1 MNLIFLLALFCLAT
15 SAFFSAAEII
25 LVTVNRF
32 KLQHLKEEGDSRA
45 TQIMTLLE
53 EPEVVLSGILVGNN
67 LSNVTCTALATL
79 LCNQALS
86 STPFFGQHIPFL
98 ASVLVAPLILFG
110 SEILPKNIGRRYSN
124 ELIFLVYRPISFCI
138 RLMRPLLLGIHRGTA
153 VVSKAMGV
161 EPCSEYLKVS
171 REEFVLWMKKSVDS
185 GSVQQETEKMIQS
198 TIDFRQTLVKEV
210 MVPLTEMRAI
220 SLEKTRVYHL
230 LDFARRHFF
239 TRYPVYRDRID
250 QVVGYVNVLD
260 VLAHKASD
268 RQTIEEFMLPIDYVP
283 NTLPVGK
290 LFFRMQKNRVKMVV
304 AVDEYG
310 GCDGIVTSEDIME
323 ELVGELAEEHE
334 KFKPLITEVGKGEYL
349 IDASIDIDDLN
360 NELKL
365 KLPKKSYETLAGF
378 LITQMEKIPNVGDGS
393 YINEFY
399 FEVLEMEN
407 LAITQVKM
415 KISEPMA

>member
-1 MNLIFLLALFCLAT
+1 MNLSFLGALFCLGA

-32 KLQHLKEEGDSRA
+32 KLQHLKEEGDPRA
-45 TQIMTLLE
+45 TKIMGLLE
-53 EPEVVLSGILVGNN
+53 EPEMVISGMLVGNN

-79 LCNQALS
+79 LCNQSLS
-86 STPFFGQHIPFL
+86 STPVLGQHIPL
-98 ASVLVAPLILFG
+98 IASIIVTPLILFG

-124 ELIFLVYRPISFCI
+124 ELIFLVYRPINLCI
-138 RLMRPLLLGIHRGTA
+138 RLMRPLLLGIQRGT
-153 VVSKAMGV
+153 VFISKTLGV
-161 EPCSEYLKVS
+161 QSYSEYLKIS

-198 TIDFRQTLVKEV
+198 TIGFRQTLVKEI

-220 SLEKTRVYHL
+220 SLEKTRVTNL

-260 VLAHKASD
+260 VLAHKVSD
-268 RQTIEEFMLPIDYVP
+268 RQKIDEFLLPIDYVP

-290 LFFRMQKNRVKMVV
+290 LFFRMQKNRVKIAV

-310 GCDGIVTSEDIME
+310 GCDGIVTLEDIME

-334 KFKPLITEVGKGEYL
+334 TFEPLIKAIGPRQYIV
-349 IDASIDIDDLN
+349 DASIDIDDLN

-365 KLPKKSYETLAGF
+365 ELPKKSFETLAGF
-378 LITQMEKIPNVGDGS
+378 MITQMEKIPIVGDVTVNDE
-393 YINEFY
+393 YY

-407 LAITQVKM
+407 LAITKVKLE
-415 KISEPMA
+415 ISDPIQ